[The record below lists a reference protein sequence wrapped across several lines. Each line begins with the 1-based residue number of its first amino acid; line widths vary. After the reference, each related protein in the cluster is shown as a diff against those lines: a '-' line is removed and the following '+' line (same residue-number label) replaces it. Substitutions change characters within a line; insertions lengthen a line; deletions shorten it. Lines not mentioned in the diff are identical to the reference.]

1 MGVTVCSR
9 MQEDEEVNKSGLIVD
24 TPPLKI
30 KDVQLIEDIVSD
42 FEINIICVVGNER
55 LFIDLKKKFKE
66 KFTIVKVPKSG
77 GCVERDEAFQR
88 QSQQKSIREYFYG
101 TPKTVLSPY
110 TVHVDFTVVTV
121 YKPFLET
128 NNYISSVLPIGEE
141 EEEETDT
148 KTPKLL
154 EKVETSSSTLQNS
167 VVAILQAD
175 KTDEE
180 DIVLRS
186 SVLGFAVV

>member
-1 MGVTVCSR
+1 ME
-9 MQEDEEVNKSGLIVD
+9 EDEEVSKSGLIVD

-55 LFIDLKKKFKE
+55 LFIDLRKKFKE
-66 KFTIVKVPKSG
+66 KLTIVKVPKSG
-77 GCVERDEAFQR
+77 GCVERDETFQR

-121 YKPFLET
+121 YKPFIET

-141 EEEETDT
+141 EEEETET
-148 KTPKLL
+148 KSPKLL